1 VDKPHICDG
10 DVGPSLHQEPA
21 AAPEPSFVSK
31 SRPAVGFLALLSD
44 EQKRLLLSVN
54 VNDCLG
60 SKDDMCPLCGKPIKF
75 KEDSE

>member
-1 VDKPHICDG
+1 MTSKLAG
-10 DVGPSLHQEPA
+10 RSLQGAPA

-31 SRPAVGFLALLSD
+31 SRPAVGFLALLND

-60 SKDDMCPLCGKPIKF
+60 SKDDL
-75 KEDSE
+75 

>member
-1 VDKPHICDG
+1 MPYSLKRESDG
-10 DVGPSLHQEPA
+10 AGDSGN

-31 SRPAVGFLALLSD
+31 SRPAVGFLALLND

-60 SKDDMCPLCGKPIKF
+60 SKDDI
-75 KEDSE
+75 